1 MLGSDPGTAEG
12 TLQWAGGATGEQS
25 DLDVRLS
32 LIPDPDVD
40 PPRVRWRGQPR
51 GWVSAEDSGAVASRR
66 GGGPVEVLIWE
77 PEQAGLE

>member
-12 TLQWAGGATGEQS
+12 TLRWAGGATGERNE
-25 DLDVRLS
+25 LDVKLS

-40 PPRVRWRGQPR
+40 LSRVRWRGQLR
-51 GWVSAEDSGAVASRR
+51 GWMSAEDSGAVASR
-66 GGGPVEVLIWE
+66 GGPVEVLIWE

>member
-12 TLQWAGGATGEQS
+12 TLRWAGGATGEQS
-25 DLDVRLS
+25 DLDLRLS

-40 PPRVRWRGQPR
+40 PSRVRWRGQPR
-51 GWVSAEDSGAVASRR
+51 GWVSAKDSGAVASQ
-66 GGGPVEVLIWE
+66 GEPAEVLIWE